1 MALGAEQLPDWA
13 QFWNWF
19 GGGGGGGEEAD
30 GHSTAEIQTQLNNLN
45 LGNVSTGDISNWLET
60 AYHKGGGDAGGFPYP
75 PAGSSPA
82 EAVSYYQ
89 QHITID
95 ASQNWNF
102 HAEDGS
108 VINLGNIGGDVI
120 TNPQLNL
127 EYHEGQGYEPP
138 EDPAEYEP
146 EQVPEYGEGEGYEP
160 PYEGEGEG
168 YEPPYEGEG
177 EGYEPPYEGEGE
189 GYEPPPAGEGDAAEE
204 APPGGGEEALA

>member
-1 MALGAEQLPDWA
+1 MALAAEQLPDWA

-19 GGGGGGGEEAD
+19 GGGGEGD
-30 GHSTAEIQTQLNNLN
+30 GYNAEEIQTQLNNLN
-45 LGNVSTGDISNWLET
+45 LGNVSTGDICNWLET
-60 AYHKGGGDAGGFPYP
+60 AYYKAGGDGSGGGGGGGGFHYP
-75 PAGSSPA
+75 PAGSTPA
-82 EAVSYYQ
+82 EAVAYYQ
-89 QHITID
+89 QHISID

-120 TNPQLNL
+120 TNPELNL

-138 EDPAEYEP
+138 EDYYEQPEEGYEP
-146 EQVPEYGEGEGYEP
+146 PYEGEGEAPPEGEGEGYEP

-189 GYEPPPAGEGDAAEE
+189 
-204 APPGGGEEALA
+204 APPEGGEVAV

>member
-1 MALGAEQLPDWA
+1 MALGAEQLGEWA

-19 GGGGGGGEEAD
+19 GGGGDGEEQAD

-45 LGNVSTGDISNWLET
+45 LGNVSTGDITNWLET
-60 AYHKGGGDAGGFPYP
+60 AYHKGGGDGGGFHYP
-75 PAGSSPA
+75 PAGSTPA
-82 EAVSYYQ
+82 EAVAYYQ

-120 TNPQLNL
+120 TNPELNL

-138 EDPAEYEP
+138 EDYYEGEGEGYEP
-146 EQVPEYGEGEGYEP
+146 PYEGEGEGEGYEP

-189 GYEPPPAGEGDAAEE
+189 GEGYEPPDAGEAAQE
-204 APPGGGEEALA
+204 GGEVAV

>member
-1 MALGAEQLPDWA
+1 MTLGAEQLPDWA

-19 GGGGGGGEEAD
+19 GGGGGEEAD
-30 GHSTAEIQTQLNNLN
+30 GHSSAEIQTQLNNLN
-45 LGNVSTGDISNWLET
+45 LGNVSTGDITNWLET
-60 AYHKGGGDAGGFPYP
+60 AYHKAGGDGGGFHYP
-75 PAGSSPA
+75 PAGSTPV

-89 QHITID
+89 QYINID

-127 EYHEGQGYEPP
+127 EYHEGKGYEPP
-138 EDPAEYEP
+138 EDPEGYEP
-146 EQVPEYGEGEGYEP
+146 EQVPEYDEGEGYEP
-160 PYEGEGEG
+160 PEGEGYEGEGEG

-177 EGYEPPYEGEGE
+177 EGYEPPGGEGE
-189 GYEPPPAGEGDAAEE
+189 GYEPPEGEGEG
-204 APPGGGEEALA
+204 PPEGEGEVPV